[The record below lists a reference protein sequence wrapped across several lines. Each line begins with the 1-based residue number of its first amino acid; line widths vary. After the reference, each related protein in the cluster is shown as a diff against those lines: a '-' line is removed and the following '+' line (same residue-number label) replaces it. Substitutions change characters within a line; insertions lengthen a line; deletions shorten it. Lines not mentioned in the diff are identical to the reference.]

1 MTVKTLILDENYF
14 YSLCNFANSRS
25 AKGIYSV
32 SSKAVMIKPCNAIL
46 AENEFSLHRKSRE
59 NKDDKKFD
67 LKN

>member
-1 MTVKTLILDENYF
+1 
-14 YSLCNFANSRS
+14 
-25 AKGIYSV
+25 
-32 SSKAVMIKPCNAIL
+32 MIKPCNAIL